1 MQKTYAA
8 PAITVLGSVGAL
20 TLGVITRVITYS

>member
-20 TLGVITRVITYS
+20 TLIIVRPITWD